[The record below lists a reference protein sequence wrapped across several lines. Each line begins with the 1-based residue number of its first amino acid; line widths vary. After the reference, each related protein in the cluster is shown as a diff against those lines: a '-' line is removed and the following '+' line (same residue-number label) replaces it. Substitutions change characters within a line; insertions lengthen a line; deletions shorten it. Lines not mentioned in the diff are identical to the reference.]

1 MDIFRGHLQDHLFT
15 FSAKLVY
22 LFQKHLITMDYTTKG
37 SLGITQGKT
46 NLIFKRNLQTRLND
60 TRTKGQ
66 KDI

>member
-1 MDIFRGHLQDHLFT
+1 
-15 FSAKLVY
+15 
-22 LFQKHLITMDYTTKG
+22 MDYTTKG

-46 NLIFKRNLQTRLND
+46 NLIFKRNLQTRLSD

>member
-1 MDIFRGHLQDHLFT
+1 
-15 FSAKLVY
+15 
-22 LFQKHLITMDYTTKG
+22 MDYTTKG

-46 NLIFKRNLQTRLND
+46 NLTFKRNLQTRLND